1 MLGRLCMDV
10 DACIEK
16 YIELSSAAFEPKRHK
31 SQIFSRTKDLWKA
44 LGAYRSDILTDKI
57 KRVVEEHTGD
67 PEAHLMSDD
76 TSCRV

>member
-1 MLGRLCMDV
+1 MLGRLRMDV

-31 SQIFSRTKDLWKA
+31 AQIFSRTKDLWKA
-44 LGAYRSDILTDKI
+44 SGAYRSDILTDKI

-67 PEAHLMSDD
+67 AEARLMSDD
-76 TSCRV
+76 ASCRV